1 MKRNIFVAALSMLIV
16 LAIAGCAP
24 QWPPLGWVPGQDGAD
39 TTSMNITDEDDLRD
53 FASRSGKVKGIL
65 DMDLDISSLT
75 EPIRLK
81 GPKELTGNLSL
92 GTGTSGASYAF
103 AKGIQA
109 KTTTPMDIFIIEDG
123 ASITLSNLEVSVKQ
137 EAARLIQSIFSIDDA
152 SIAVSS
158 FNVTVP
164 GTQTTVITGIAIGAN
179 TKSDNITISGSSAIV
194 TIDPENNDE
203 ELKDKVAENTVMEAS
218 DYSSLVNALTGTA
231 GTVRLTQDIV
241 VEDQLDVTRKVT
253 LDMNGK
259 MLSNTAEIWD
269 TAEKKW
275 SIIAVMLG
283 GDLTIKGNGK
293 IDAKENDCYALDVR
307 DEGTHL
313 LIENGEFIGNVSAV
327 YAHTGNVE
335 IAGGTFSIKQR
346 SGYSDFRYL
355 LNLLDDNG
363 KAGKATISVTGGSFK
378 GFDPADNLAEDPK
391 VSFVAEGYEVSHDE
405 TDDIYTVSMI

>member
-231 GTVRLTQDIV
+231 GTVRLTQNIN
-241 VEDQLDVTRKVT
+241 VENQLDVTRKVT

-259 MLSNTAEIWD
+259 TLSNTEDIWN
-269 TAEKKW
+269 TAKNKW
-275 SIIAVMLG
+275 SIIAVMQD
-283 GDLTIKGNGK
+283 GDLTITGNGK

-313 LIENGEFIGNVSAV
+313 LIENGEFIGNISAV

-346 SGYSDFRYL
+346 SEYNDCRYL
-355 LNLLDDNG
+355 LNLQDDNG
-363 KAGKATISVTGGSFK
+363 EAGIATISVTGGSFK
-378 GFDPADNLAEDPK
+378 EFNPADNLAEDPK
-391 VSFVAEGYEVSHDE
+391 VSFVAEGYKVSRDE

>member
-1 MKRNIFVAALSMLIV
+1 MKRNIFVAALSILIV

-39 TTSMNITDEDDLRD
+39 TTSMIITDEDDLKD

-65 DMDLDISSLT
+65 SMDLDISSLT

-81 GPKELTGNLSL
+81 GAKELTGYLAL
-92 GTGTSGASYAF
+92 GTGTSDASFAS

-109 KTTTPMDIFIIEDG
+109 RAGSPMDIFIIEDG

-137 EAARLIQSIFSIDDA
+137 KAAILIQSIFSIDDA
-152 SIAVSS
+152 SITVSS
-158 FNVTVP
+158 FNVTVS

-179 TKSDNITISGSSAIV
+179 TKSDNITISASSAIV
-194 TIDPENNDE
+194 TIDQGNKDE
-203 ELKDKVAENTVMEAS
+203 GLKDKVAENTVVVAS
-218 DYSSLVNALTGTA
+218 DYSSLVSALAGTA
-231 GTVRLTQDIV
+231 GTIRLTNNID
-241 VEDQLDVTRKVT
+241 VEEQLEVTRKVT
-253 LDMNGK
+253 LDMNGR
-259 MLSNTAEIWD
+259 MLSNTEDIWD

-293 IDAKENDCYALDVR
+293 IDAKANDCYALDVR
-307 DEGTHL
+307 DEKTHL

-327 YAHTGNVE
+327 YAYTGNVE

-346 SGYSDFRYL
+346 SEYGDCRYL
-355 LNLLDDNG
+355 LNLKDDNG
-363 KAGKATISVTGGSFK
+363 EAGFATISVTGGSFK
-378 GFDPADNLAEDPK
+378 EFNPADNEAEDPK
-391 VSFVAEGYEVSHDE
+391 VSFVAEGYEVVSQ
-405 TDDIYTVSMI
+405 TGDIYTVSMI